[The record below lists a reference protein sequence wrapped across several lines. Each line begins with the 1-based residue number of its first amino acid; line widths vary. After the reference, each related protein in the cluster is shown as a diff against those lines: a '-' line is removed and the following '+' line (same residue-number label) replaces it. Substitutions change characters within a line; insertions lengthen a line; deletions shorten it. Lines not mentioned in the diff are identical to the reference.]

1 MRVEGVRRVW
11 VYGARGVG
19 FEGVKGLGVWESRRL
34 RDHPIAR
41 DPECPVKYR
50 GTSPIRKRP
59 PSRTPPGP

>member
-19 FEGVKGLGVWESRRL
+19 FEGVRGLGVWESRRL
-34 RDHPIAR
+34 GDHPIAR

-50 GTSPIRKRP
+50 GTSPIR
-59 PSRTPPGP
+59 